1 MSQLKWLRAACIALI
16 ASQCLFAVTL
26 GAACQFG
33 WLS

>member
-1 MSQLKWLRAACIALI
+1 MPRWLPTACITLI
-16 ASQCLFAVTL
+16 TSQCLFALGL